1 MLMKVSTI
9 HLIARAEEDSAER
22 AVENDE
28 EEMKKAEKCLEEAK
42 RKVEN
47 SRKIL
52 AAKKEFRK
60 KVQKRQ
66 LFVSIIAMKEDN
78 EELSKTNLLM
88 SH

>member
-1 MLMKVSTI
+1 MLLKVSRI

-66 LFVSIIAMKEDN
+66 LFVTVNVMKEDN
-78 EELSKTNLLM
+78 EELGKTSLLI